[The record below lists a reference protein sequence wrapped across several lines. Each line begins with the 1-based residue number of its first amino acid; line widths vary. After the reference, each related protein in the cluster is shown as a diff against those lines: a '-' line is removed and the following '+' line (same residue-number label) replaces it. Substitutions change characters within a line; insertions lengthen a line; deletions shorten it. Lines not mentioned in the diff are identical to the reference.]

1 MDRLTDDERP
11 HFDCWLQGL
20 ADGDER
26 LLDLLEVSL
35 GRIAAGH
42 LRETLD
48 ERGGSMKLG
57 DLPASKPIAGMSEII
72 TGWLKSAVD
81 ADNEWLRDVDAERR
95 PARLMACQSYQDF
108 IDEAFFD
115 LDNRAWS
122 LPGR

>member
-11 HFDCWLQGL
+11 HFDRWLQNL

-42 LRETLD
+42 LRETLA

-72 TGWLKSAVD
+72 AGWLKSAVD
-81 ADNEWLRDVDAERR
+81 ADDGWLRDVDAEGR
-95 PARLMACQSYQDF
+95 PVRLMASQVYQELM
-108 IDEAFFD
+108 DEASFD
-115 LDNRAWS
+115 FENRGWP